1 MFLLGVNLT
10 LQPFFLEV
18 QFILKPLIST
28 PLRSEFRGSVLILPF
43 PCLLYN
49 IPTMRITEELQLT
62 FISNKCA
69 VIPVQGCAG
78 KRSLTQ
84 LPQTMAVY

>member
-1 MFLLGVNLT
+1 
-10 LQPFFLEV
+10 
-18 QFILKPLIST
+18 
-28 PLRSEFRGSVLILPF
+28 
-43 PCLLYN
+43 
-49 IPTMRITEELQLT
+49 MRITEELQLT